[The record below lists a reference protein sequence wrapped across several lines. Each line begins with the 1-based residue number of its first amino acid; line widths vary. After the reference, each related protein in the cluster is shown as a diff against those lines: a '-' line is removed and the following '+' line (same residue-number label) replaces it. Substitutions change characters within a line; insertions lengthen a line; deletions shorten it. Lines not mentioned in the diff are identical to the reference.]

1 MRFLLSLLFCALCAS
16 NLLGQSIVL
25 RFQVE
30 FQKQAL
36 VLHKNY
42 RVGEDTINIEKLKF
56 YVSHIALYQNEQLV
70 KPIDKAFHLV
80 DLEDNTTLVLDSKI
94 NTGLV
99 FNQIKF
105 TLGIDSVT
113 QVSGALGGDLDPTKG
128 MYWTWQSGYINFKL
142 EGTASNCPGRNH
154 HFQYHLGGYQ
164 YPFACWQNLALKRSP
179 SNTINIKLPIDEFLA
194 FVQPQKNFEIMS
206 PSIKSLDLSHHL
218 STLFSAQ

>member
-1 MRFLLSLLFCALCAS
+1 MRFLLSLFFCTLCTS
-16 NLLGQSIVL
+16 NILGQSIVL
-25 RFQVE
+25 RFQIE

-80 DLEDNTTLVLDSKI
+80 DLEDSASLLLESKI

-142 EGTASNCPGRNH
+142 EGNASNCPARNH

-164 YPFACWQNLALKRSP
+164 YPFAGWQDVALRVASTK
-179 SNTINIKLPIDEFLA
+179 TIIIKLPVDEFLTH
-194 FVQPQKNFEIMS
+194 VQPQKNYEIMN
-206 PSIKSLDLSHHL
+206 PSIKALDLSHHL

>member
-1 MRFLLSLLFCALCAS
+1 MRFLLSLLFCTLCTS
-16 NLLGQSIVL
+16 NILGQSIVL
-25 RFQVE
+25 RFQIE

-36 VLHKNY
+36 VLHKTY
-42 RVGEDTINIEKLKF
+42 RVGEDTITIEKLKF

-70 KPIDKAFHLV
+70 KRINKEFHLV
-80 DLEDNTTLVLDSKI
+80 DLEDSTTLVLDSKI

-142 EGTASNCPGRNH
+142 EGTASNCPARNH
-154 HFQYHLGGYQ
+154 QFQYHLGGYQ
-164 YPFACWQNLALKRSP
+164 YPFACWKDIALRVASTKPIS
-179 SNTINIKLPIDEFLA
+179 IKLPVDEFLTH
-194 FVQPQKNFEIMS
+194 VQPQKNYEIMS
-206 PSIKSLDLSHHL
+206 PSIKALDLSHHL
-218 STLFSAQ
+218 STIFSAQ